1 MNDKPFNGRHAV
13 ITGGAT
19 GIGAAIADRL
29 SAMGARVTL
38 MARNQARLDQK
49 AATLRE
55 AQGIAVDVTDSAS
68 VKAAFAKA
76 RDAFG
81 PVQILVNNAGAAA
94 GKPFHKLSDD
104 DWHQTLAVNLNGVYY
119 CTREALTDMKA
130 AGAGRIVNVA
140 STAGLTGYAYVVPY
154 VAAKHG
160 VVGLTRAL
168 ALELAKTKITVN
180 AVCPGYTETDI
191 MKDAVDNI
199 VAKTGRTAEQARAD
213 LTASNPQ
220 GRFVQPEEVASTV
233 AWLCLDGSASMT
245 AQAIAVA
252 GGEVM

>member
-1 MNDKPFNGRHAV
+1 MTEKPFKGRHAV

-29 SAMGARVTL
+29 AAMGAHLTL
-38 MARNQARLDQK
+38 MARNQARLDEK
-49 AATLRE
+49 AATLPA
-55 AQGIAVDVTDSAS
+55 AQGVAVDVTDSAS
-68 VKAAFAKA
+68 VKAAFARA
-76 RDAFG
+76 REKFG
-81 PVQILVNNAGAAA
+81 SVQILINNAGAAE
-94 GKPFHKLSDD
+94 GKPFHKLSDE
-104 DWHQTLAVNLNGVYY
+104 DWHRTLAVNLNGVYF
-119 CTREALTDMKA
+119 CTREALADMRA
-130 AGAGRIVNVA
+130 AGVGRIVNVA

-191 MKDAVDNI
+191 MKNAVDNI
-199 VAKTGRTAEQARAD
+199 VAKTGRTPEQARAD

-220 GRFVQPEEVASTV
+220 GRFVQPEEVASAV
-233 AWLCLDGSASMT
+233 AWLCLDESASMT
-245 AQAIAVA
+245 AQAIPVA

>member
-1 MNDKPFNGRHAV
+1 MTDKPFSGQHAV

-29 SAMGARVTL
+29 SAMGARVSL
-38 MARNQARLDQK
+38 MARNQARLDEK
-49 AATLRE
+49 AAQLPD

-68 VKAAFAKA
+68 VTAAFARA
-76 RDAFG
+76 REKFG
-81 PVQILVNNAGAAA
+81 PVHILVNNAGAAE

-104 DWHQTLAVNLNGVYY
+104 DWHRTLAVNLNGVYY
-119 CTREALTDMKA
+119 CTRAALPDMKA

-160 VVGLTRAL
+160 VVGFTRAL
-168 ALELAKTKITVN
+168 ALELAKTGITVN

-191 MKDAVDNI
+191 MKDAVSNI

-233 AWLCLDGSASMT
+233 AWLCLDESASMT